1 MLRPARTSVLGPTV
15 LLRPTSRHLRAAS
28 SPALRTLEQQLLR
41 WALPPLLELHLL
53 WLLSL
58 LLDVVVVLRRNLHA
72 HHGFDL
78 RNTLHDSGSGQR
90 L

>member
-1 MLRPARTSVLGPTV
+1 MLGPTV

-28 SPALRTLEQQLLR
+28 SPALRTLEPQLLR
-41 WALPPLLELHLL
+41 QALPPLLELHLL

-58 LLDVVVVLRRNLHA
+58 LLDVVVLRRNLHA
-72 HHGFDL
+72 HHCFDL